1 VARRRASST
10 YVEVLVLFVT
20 IAVPASA
27 QFETRSSSPVQQKPL
42 SLAVADFNHDGRLD
56 VAVANFD
63 GQVAILFGRGDGTFQ
78 APLYLAVSYMGSI
91 AAADFNHDGNMDL
104 VMADGLS
111 NTVTVMLGNGDG
123 TFPPPQTFPTT
134 AFPSFV
140 AVGDFNNDGNPDL
153 VTCDEPY
160 VSVLLGNGD
169 GTFGSAKDYDISFCS
184 QASGAVI
191 GVGDFN
197 RDGKLDLAVVSYDL
211 TILLGNGDGTF
222 QLGQEY
228 FAGVFDESLTI
239 TDFNNDH
246 KLDIAVTDGAGNQI
260 YVFLGN
266 GDGTFQ
272 SESPFG
278 AGTPAAIAAADVNGD
293 RNQDLIFLTYG
304 QTQPALAVMLG
315 NGDGTFQPA
324 TNFGSFAEPTMV
336 ATGDLNGDHNSD
348 LVVTDFLRNFI
359 GVLLNTGVVSFS
371 PSTALNFKSQL
382 LGTISAPQ
390 KVTLTNTGTTA
401 LSITAKKV
409 SGPFQLA
416 SGTTCGSSVAPGANC
431 TLSVVFQP
439 TSIGGKTGSVSLSDS
454 ASSKPQVIEL
464 DGAGTVISLSP
475 PQLNFGSQKVGT
487 KSAPQNVTVT
497 NTGSTTVNVTNVTI
511 GGYNINDYSE
521 TNTCGTQIGPGAS
534 CTISVTFAPL
544 RTGNRTAKAQI
555 ADTGGGSPQS
565 VPLTGTGT

>member
-1 VARRRASST
+1 
-10 YVEVLVLFVT
+10 
-20 IAVPASA
+20 
-27 QFETRSSSPVQQKPL
+27 
-42 SLAVADFNHDGRLD
+42 
-56 VAVANFD
+56 
-63 GQVAILFGRGDGTFQ
+63 
-78 APLYLAVSYMGSI
+78 MGSI

-123 TFPPPQTFPTT
+123 TFQPPQTFPTT

-211 TILLGNGDGTF
+211 TILLGNGDGAFT
-222 QLGQEY
+222 LGPEY

-278 AGTPAAIAAADVNGD
+278 ASTPAAIAAADTNGD

-336 ATGDLNGDHNSD
+336 ATGDFNGDHKPD

-359 GVLLNTGVVSFS
+359 GALLNTGVVSFS
-371 PSTALNFKSQL
+371 PSTLLNFKSQL

-416 SGTTCGSSVAPGANC
+416 SGTTCGSSVAREPIARY
-431 TLSVVFQP
+431 LSSFNPLQ
-439 TSIGGKTGSVSLSDS
+439 SVAKRDRSRSL
-454 ASSKPQVIEL
+454 
-464 DGAGTVISLSP
+464 TVR
-475 PQLNFGSQKVGT
+475 
-487 KSAPQNVTVT
+487 PQN
-497 NTGSTTVNVTNVTI
+497 
-511 GGYNINDYSE
+511 
-521 TNTCGTQIGPGAS
+521 
-534 CTISVTFAPL
+534 
-544 RTGNRTAKAQI
+544 RR
-555 ADTGGGSPQS
+555 
-565 VPLTGTGT
+565 